1 MYKEYYKLN
10 KNPFQITP
18 DHEVFFASKGHKKAL
33 SYLQYGLS
41 QGEGFIVI
49 TGDIGTGKTTIVKN
63 LIAGLDANTHIAK
76 QIVTTNL
83 EEQDLME
90 MVCEAFGLVSKGLT
104 KAALL
109 NQFQAFL
116 MSAHKLGRR
125 VVLIVDE
132 VQNLPGKT
140 VEELRMLSNFQV
152 ENRSLMQSFLVGQKE
167 FVATLQGDDME
178 QLRQRVIASCH
189 LGPLKKEETKDYINY
204 RLEASGWGGDDLF
217 DSQAFELIY
226 GLTDGVPRRI
236 NVFCD
241 RILLFG
247 YLEEII
253 FFTAKHIKLVA
264 DELADEITSP
274 IKIRKREELSSYF
287 SEIQKKYDSHAKK
300 ALSANKVDDNLEK
313 DIEDFFDNN
322 KKKLA
327 PEIKKTKTKHIAK
340 KESRR
345 KKINRLEAQKQKAK
359 PRQVKAGVS
368 EDFVDI
374 EETIKDFESRVE
386 KEIQEYK
393 NTLKVNLQ

>member
-18 DHEVFFASKGHKKAL
+18 DQEVFFASKGHKKAL

-63 LIAGLDANTHIAK
+63 LIAGLDAKTHIAK

-90 MVCEAFGLVSKGLT
+90 MVCETFDLMSKGLT

-116 MSAHKLGRR
+116 ISAHKLGRK

-132 VQNLPGKT
+132 VQNLPAKT
-140 VEELRMLSNFQV
+140 VEELRMLSNFQI
-152 ENRSLMQSFLVGQKE
+152 ENRPLMQSFLVGQKE
-167 FVATLQGDDME
+167 FVATLQGEDME

-189 LGPLKKEETKDYINY
+189 LSPLKTEETKDYINY
-204 RLEASGWGGDDLF
+204 RLESSGWVGDDLF
-217 DSQAFELIY
+217 DAQAFELIY

-247 YLEEII
+247 FLEEIS

-264 DELADEITSP
+264 NELADEITSP
-274 IKIRKREELSSYF
+274 IKIRKPEELSSYF
-287 SEIQKKYDSHAKK
+287 SEMQKKYDNKLKK
-300 ALSANKVDDNLEK
+300 SLIVKVDNSDDDNS
-313 DIEDFFDNN
+313 N
-322 KKKLA
+322 KKLEPK
-327 PEIKKTKTKHIAK
+327 IKKIKTERIEK
-340 KESRR
+340 KEIQRTKNNQEVKR
-345 KKINRLEAQKQKAK
+345 KQRAK
-359 PRQVKAGVS
+359 PRQVKVSVS
-368 EDFVDI
+368 EGFVDI

-393 NTLKVNLQ
+393 STLKVNLQ